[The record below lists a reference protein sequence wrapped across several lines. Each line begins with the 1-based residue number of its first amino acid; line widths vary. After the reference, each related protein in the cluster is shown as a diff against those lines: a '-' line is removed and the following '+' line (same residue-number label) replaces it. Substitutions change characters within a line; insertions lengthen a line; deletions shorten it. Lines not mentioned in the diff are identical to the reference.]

1 MEAKTVTAQSLFDL
15 AIQTGGTVES
25 GFALALEND
34 LSITGEINAGQS
46 VDVNETQDKQ
56 IVDYYRIK
64 NIKPATFSGQEI
76 LTLSGIGYMAIE
88 ENNIVS

>member
-25 GFALALEND
+25 VFALALEND

>member
-15 AIQTGGTVES
+15 AIQTGGTVEAV
-25 GFALALEND
+25 FALALEND
-34 LSITGEINAGQS
+34 LSITGEMYAGQS
-46 VDVNETQDKQ
+46 VDVNETEDKQ
-56 IVDYYRIK
+56 IVDYYRVK